1 MAARLKK
8 NRENSEWKKENFF
21 FALTVLQSECSLKT
35 AYMKY
40 NKTSNIQNN
49 FFRYEMN
56 QNNKSIRRYV
66 YILAGQANKS
76 IGWMPWHQEPKKDAV
91 NCEKPWGAV
100 SKHRSM
106 DIRMRELIQ
115 TRAGYHAMNT

>member
-1 MAARLKK
+1 MGEHLPCKQGVTSSNLVISTRYRKIPK
-8 NRENSEWKKENFF
+8 
-21 FALTVLQSECSLKT
+21 CSLKT

-66 YILAGQANKS
+66 YKLAGQANKS
-76 IGWMPWHQEPKKDAV
+76 TGWMPWH
-91 NCEKPWGAV
+91 
-100 SKHRSM
+100 
-106 DIRMRELIQ
+106 
-115 TRAGYHAMNT
+115 

>member
-66 YILAGQANKS
+66 YKLAGQANKS
-76 IGWMPWHQEPKKDAV
+76 IGWMPWH
-91 NCEKPWGAV
+91 
-100 SKHRSM
+100 
-106 DIRMRELIQ
+106 
-115 TRAGYHAMNT
+115 